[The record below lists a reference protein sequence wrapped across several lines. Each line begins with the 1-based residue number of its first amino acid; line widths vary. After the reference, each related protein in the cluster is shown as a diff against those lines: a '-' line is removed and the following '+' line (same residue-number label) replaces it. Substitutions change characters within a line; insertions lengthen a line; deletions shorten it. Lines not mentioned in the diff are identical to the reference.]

1 MAGADSAQQPERS
14 PSRDR
19 ERSGSSLAREVAGL
33 TPRSSGGVPAGPGLP
48 DGGGQIASETAAA
61 LKGLN
66 RLAGW
71 ILQLLGAVLRALAE
85 AVSRLSRFALRI
97 SFLALRWSLR
107 RGRPVRRWRI
117 RARLTSIERAKKRT
131 DREAEQ
137 ALGRVEDRVATVR
150 ENGDARVREAV
161 QRRAARVGEARE
173 RVGRLTE
180 QARRTGEA
188 GVRRAR
194 WEARN
199 LPPAQADARVRAA
212 EQVRD
217 RRVDRARQRGDAVVD
232 RVRASADAEVV
243 RVRADRDRDNRQAVT
258 RAGAALREID
268 AARTE
273 HLADLDRRASEVR
286 DLRGRRPAPRALH
299 ARLRAD
305 HRQGREAARRFR
317 DRVAAAER
325 GMGPAPAPRPA
336 APAGPPAT
344 PSGPRLRNP
353 GLRLG
358 GAAGRNPGLRLGGAV
373 GRNRGRAAVPAPR
386 RTPVRVPAPRRGRGG
401 S

>member
-1 MAGADSAQQPERS
+1 MAGADAAQPPEHTR
-14 PSRDR
+14 SRDR
-19 ERSGSSLAREVAGL
+19 ERSGSSLAQEAAGL
-33 TPRSSGGVPAGPGLP
+33 TPRPSGGAPAAPGLP
-48 DGGGQIASETAAA
+48 DGGGQIAPEALAA
-61 LKGLN
+61 LEGLK
-66 RLAGW
+66 RFADW

-85 AVSRLSRFALRI
+85 AVSRLSRFAFRV
-97 SFLALRWSLR
+97 SFLVLRWSLR
-107 RGRPVRRWRI
+107 RGRPVQRWRI
-117 RARLTSIERAKKRT
+117 RARLASIERARKRT

-137 ALGRVEDRVATVR
+137 ALGRVEDRVAAVR

-161 QRRAARVGEARE
+161 RRRAARVGEARE
-173 RVGRLTE
+173 RAGRLTD

-212 EQVRD
+212 EQARD

-243 RVRADRDRDNRQAVT
+243 RARADRDRDNRQAVT

-273 HLADLDRRASEVR
+273 RLADLDRRASEVR
-286 DLRGRRPAPRALH
+286 DLRGQRLAPRALH

-305 HRQGREAARRFR
+305 HRQGREATRRFR
-317 DRVAAAER
+317 NRIAAAEQSL
-325 GMGPAPAPRPA
+325 GPAPAPVRPA
-336 APAGPPAT
+336 PTGSPAAT
-344 PSGPRLRNP
+344 PAPRPRIP

-358 GAAGRNPGLRLGGAV
+358 GAAGRGPGLRLGGAV
-373 GRNRGRAAVPAPR
+373 GRNRGRAVPAPR
-386 RTPVRVPAPRRGRGG
+386 RAPVRVPAPRRRAGG